1 MFFFITTDNNNI
13 VIITTQCTIIIII
26 IIKNYYYDLFS
37 LSLLCCATLVG
48 EYTLAC
54 VPGCFLVYFVFLGGG
69 WGWGGGGEF
78 VLGQFSFRAP
88 ESVTLR
94 TTNGKKITLKN
105 RQLPLATQAKYTL
118 IDLSVQVRF
127 TVVQNI

>member
-1 MFFFITTDNNNI
+1 MFFFYYNHNNNI
-13 VIITTQCTIIIII
+13 IIITTQCTIII

-54 VPGCFLVYFVFLGGG
+54 VPGCFLVYFVFLGGE
-69 WGWGGGGEF
+69 WGGGGGF